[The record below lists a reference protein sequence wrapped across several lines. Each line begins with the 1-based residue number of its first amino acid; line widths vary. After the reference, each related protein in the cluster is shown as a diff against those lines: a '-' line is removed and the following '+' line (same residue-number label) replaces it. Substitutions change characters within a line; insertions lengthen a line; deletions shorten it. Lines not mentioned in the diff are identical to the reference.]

1 MRELTQQ
8 EIDNAP
14 AAIEALIVKRNDARA
29 SKDWATVDVILD
41 ELASMGIV
49 LEDSDSVTSWC
60 RKPITRKTFDIR
72 EYEFSDKDI
81 FNHFITKDKSRVNFD
96 FDSELMPSDTIGFNK
111 QDAIALAKHFKLI

>member
-14 AAIEALIVKRNDARA
+14 
-29 SKDWATVDVILD
+29 DWATHYAMDDDGEIFWQRKLVSGCHSSEKPIP
-41 ELASMGIV
+41 
-49 LEDSDSVTSWC
+49 
-60 RKPITRKTFDIR
+60 RKPFDIGW
-72 EYEFSDKDI
+72 YEFSDKDI